1 MVLKLGLLGQSLSHT
16 LSPTIHQSFFEE
28 LGLSGRYDKIEVA
41 EAADVAA
48 RLTELADEGY
58 SGLNV
63 TIPYKLSVLPLLGAL
78 AESAELASAVNTIKF
93 GPGLVASTGHNTD
106 SGGLAEALSRL
117 TAIDAERRVLILGNG
132 GAARA
137 AIIAVSA
144 LGFRGLTVAGRHTEK
159 ALSMLDQLGSA
170 AERASLVQNC
180 RTARTIEVLDGVAAD
195 QAFTEGQALEN
206 IGLVINAT
214 PIGQKDGHVPAA
226 LVELFASLR
235 KKVEPVA
242 FVDLVYGREMTPLCR
257 LAREAGFKCVEDGKE
272 MLVNQARL
280 AFKIWTG
287 ELPEGKLA
295 RKRLSE

>member
-1 MVLKLGLLGQSLSHT
+1 VIKLGLLGQSLSHT
-16 LSPTIHQSFFEE
+16 LSPVIHQSFFEE
-28 LGLSGRYDKIEVA
+28 LGLTGRYDKIEVA

-63 TIPYKLSVLPLLGAL
+63 TIPYKLTVLPLLGAL
-78 AESAELASAVNTIKF
+78 AESAELASAVNTIQF
-93 GPGLVASTGHNTD
+93 GGGLTESTGHNTD

-117 TAIDAERRVLILGNG
+117 EAIDSDRRVLILGNG

-144 LGFRGLTVAGRHTEK
+144 LGFRGLTVAGRDQQK
-159 ALSMLDQLGSA
+159 ALSMLDQLGSS

-180 RTARTIEVLDGVAAD
+180 RSAKTIAVLDKVAAE
-195 QAFTEGQALEN
+195 QAFAGDQPLEN

-214 PIGQKDGHVPAA
+214 PIGQKDDNVPAA
-226 LVELFASLR
+226 LGALFTSLR
-235 KKVEPVA
+235 QRVETVA
-242 FVDLVYGREMTPLCR
+242 FVDLVYGKAMTPLCR
-257 LAREAGFKCVEDGKE
+257 IAEQAGFKCVEDGKE
-272 MLVNQARL
+272 MLINQARL

-287 ELPEGKLA
+287 ELPTGALA
-295 RKRLSE
+295 RKRLSD